1 MSSARD
7 EKLNK
12 GRRGT
17 AAAGAHVSED
27 DIADLVGQLERYAEN
42 KTGKG
47 KGTGNGFGGTNNAN
61 KPSAAGKKVRGLC
74 TVHPAFHFILQHSY
88 SSSYAHYHPFYP
100 ELFLPLFSPNL
111 CGDFTTFPTPQ
122 LASRV
127 TNSLTLFFLS
137 LSLILSVRFCLFV
150 SP

>member
-1 MSSARD
+1 MRAQTLYSIQAAENVMSSARD

-12 GRRGT
+12 GSRGT

-61 KPSAAGKKVRGLC
+61 KPSAAGKKVRGLFYFIHRRVYC
-74 TVHPAFHFILQHSY
+74 TAFLFKFFYCMHTTTLLPCAFSSFFFSQPLQ
-88 SSSYAHYHPFYP
+88 
-100 ELFLPLFSPNL
+100 
-111 CGDFTTFPTPQ
+111 
-122 LASRV
+122 
-127 TNSLTLFFLS
+127 
-137 LSLILSVRFCLFV
+137 
-150 SP
+150 